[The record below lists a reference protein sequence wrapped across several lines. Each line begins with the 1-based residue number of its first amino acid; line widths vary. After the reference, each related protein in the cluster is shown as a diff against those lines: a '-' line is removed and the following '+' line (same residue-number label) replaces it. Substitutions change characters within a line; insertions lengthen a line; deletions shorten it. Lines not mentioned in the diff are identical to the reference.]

1 MLSFSEFKNEFIK
14 GCTDSLIAQTHGR
27 ADDKIVIDE
36 RTLTKAQHGDLTGL
50 IFRAGDS
57 ECAPTIY
64 VEDFY
69 DMYKRGSSVSELY
82 EAAVSSV
89 LYSIENAPGI
99 TEESLTSPDRLHV
112 RLLNKA
118 GNKDYLKNVPHLDVG
133 CGLALIA
140 EIISGEFRAVITNE
154 LIECYEM
161 DQEELLEVA
170 LANSSLSDPPALFD
184 LTELLAEGRENSNNL
199 LASESD
205 PDLETGD
212 RDGSA
217 TGKSTYPDSE
227 SDAKSDSGFKSGS
240 RSGSSSAPSL
250 PSSVS
255 LYVLSNADCFWG
267 AAVLFYPDVMA
278 RLHELMRGPY
288 YVIPSS
294 VHELLLLPIS
304 EGDPQQLV
312 AMIREANRTVVNKD
326 EFLSDDLLI
335 CESGQLRRISYGG
348 FIPGPGSLP
357 S

>member
-1 MLSFSEFKNEFIK
+1 MLSFSEFKNEFIR

-140 EIISGEFRAVITNE
+140 EILSGEFRAVITNE
-154 LIECYEM
+154 LAECYEM
-161 DQEELLEVA
+161 DQEELLEAA
-170 LANSSLSDPPALFD
+170 LANSSLSDPPALFE
-184 LTELLAEGRENSNNL
+184 LTELLAEGRENCKNL
-199 LASESD
+199 LASGSD
-205 PDLETGD
+205 PDPENGNS
-212 RDGSA
+212 DGSA
-217 TGKSTYPDSE
+217 S
-227 SDAKSDSGFKSGS
+227 A
-240 RSGSSSAPSL
+240 SSPT
-250 PSSVS
+250 SVS
-255 LYVLSNADCFWG
+255 LYVLSNTNCFWG

-278 RLHELMRGPY
+278 RLHELMRGPF

-294 VHELLLLPIS
+294 VHELLLLPVS

-312 AMIREANRTVVNKD
+312 AMIREANRTVVSKD

-335 CESGQLRRISYGG
+335 CESGQLRKISYGG
-348 FIPGPGSLP
+348 FIPGSGSLP
-357 S
+357 C